1 MLFFFAF
8 RYGFC
13 RPGPAESASKV
24 FEVTEYSFRPDR
36 TAMAKLLNTEIV
48 QRFLGFFGFH
58 NVRFFDQ
65 DSNGVN
71 LGKGD
76 NLGNPR
82 PSFSG
87 TV

>member
-1 MLFFFAF
+1 
-8 RYGFC
+8 
-13 RPGPAESASKV
+13 
-24 FEVTEYSFRPDR
+24 
-36 TAMAKLLNTEIV
+36 MAKLLNTEIV